1 MVHPQSMPAT
11 APHPGG
17 AGRTGQVVLTVLGVL
32 LIAVSTLVVTVVLL
46 LSVGPLPYLVGL
58 VAALVPAVPLVA
70 VFLWLDRHEPEP
82 RGLLLF
88 AFGWGASVATTGA
101 LILSL
106 PPTLVVEAAGGDA
119 EVVGSVVVA
128 PVVEEVL
135 KAAGLLAILL
145 VGRRALDGLVDG
157 FVYAGMV
164 GVGFAFTENI
174 VYLGAALLETGP
186 GGLVATFLLRGVVSP
201 FAHPLFTAAFGIGLV
216 LASRRRGTGARVA
229 VAAAGL
235 LVAIGLHALWNG
247 MAVGSLM
254 GFAGTF
260 VVLWVPLFATFV
272 TVALLARGRE
282 ARMIRDNVALYAR
295 NGWFAPGEAQML
307 MSLPAR
313 RAALQHA
320 RGLGPEAA
328 RAMHRFQVGA
338 VRLAHLRHRIG
349 AGTAP
354 WDAAR
359 REQDLLAGLQQQRAR
374 LAGRPAEGPGW
385 GAVPRG

>member
-1 MVHPQSMPAT
+1 M
-11 APHPGG
+11 
-17 AGRTGQVVLTVLGVL
+17 LGVL

-70 VFLWLDRHEPEP
+70 VFVWLDRHEPEP

-88 AFGWGASVATTGA
+88 AFGWGASVATAGA

-119 EVVGSVVVA
+119 QVVGSVVVA
-128 PVVEEVL
+128 PIVEEVL

-186 GGLVATFLLRGVVSP
+186 GGLVTTFLLRGVVSP

-229 VAAAGL
+229 VAGTGL

-260 VVLWVPLFATFV
+260 VVLWLPLFVTFV
-272 TVALLARGRE
+272 VVALTARSRE
-282 ARMIRDNVALYAR
+282 ARMIRANVALYAQ
-295 NGWFAPGEAQML
+295 NGWFAPAEAQML

-320 RGLGPEAA
+320 RTSGGPVAA
-328 RAMHRFQVGA
+328 RAMHRFQVSA
-338 VRLAHLRHRIG
+338 VRLAHLRARIG

-354 WDAAR
+354 WDAVR
-359 REQDLLAGLQQQRAR
+359 REQDLLAGLQVQRVR
-374 LAGRPAEGPGW
+374 LAARPAEGPGW
-385 GAVPRG
+385 TGVGQG